1 MPSYEFLCSA
11 CKKQF
16 IAALTWTQFD
26 KAKGKAKCPKCGK
39 KSHVEQVIATQTVKT
54 SKKS

>member
-1 MPSYEFLCSA
+1 MPNYDFHCAA

-16 IAALTWTQFD
+16 SVMMTWAEFD
-26 KAKGKAKCPKCGK
+26 KAKGKPKCPKCGK
-39 KSHVEQVIATQTVKT
+39 KTGVEQVFGTQMVKT